1 MYQDQDFQVF
11 EDQTLAGR
19 LGKIQKQIDPKFLI
33 TAGDL
38 EPVLAELSV
47 PIYQHVSQHRR
58 RTKNPPT
65 DTWIAFSTSKRGYK
79 MLPHLEI
86 GFWDDRFFIWL
97 AVLQEAKNR
106 QGLLGQVQLADVL
119 NLPST
124 FECGNDHTDKNCGQ
138 PLTLTNYQALMRE
151 QVNRH
156 AEWQLGRNFMRGSDF
171 FTTTLDDQTA
181 IIRDTVAALLPIY
194 QQLIAD

>member
-1 MYQDQDFQVF
+1 
-11 EDQTLAGR
+11 
-19 LGKIQKQIDPKFLI
+19 
-33 TAGDL
+33 
-38 EPVLAELSV
+38 
-47 PIYQHVSQHRR
+47 
-58 RTKNPPT
+58 
-65 DTWIAFSTSKRGYK
+65 

-124 FECGNDHTDKNCGQ
+124 FECGNDHADKNCGR

-171 FTTTLDDQTA
+171 FTTTPDDQAA

-194 QQLIAD
+194 RQLIAD